1 MSDPNPH
8 DACESFKAYNLSV
21 RREAVAADRIEQL
34 EAMVKSTQE
43 AHKIALQEAFKE
55 GERVG
60 YLRGL
65 KQRTEALNPSSENL
79 R

>member
-1 MSDPNPH
+1 MIRKNPCHDPSAGCYYFEKPL
-8 DACESFKAYNLSV
+8 AKS
-21 RREAVAADRIEQL
+21 IE
-34 EAMVKSTQE
+34 EYTQE

>member
-1 MSDPNPH
+1 MIRKNPCHDPS
-8 DACESFKAYNLSV
+8 AGCYSFEKPL
-21 RREAVAADRIEQL
+21 
-34 EAMVKSTQE
+34 VKSVEEYTQE